1 MTNHLIANQ
10 LLKHARMLD
19 RNANLYRIRSYR
31 HAAMVLQ
38 AMDRPAAEILK
49 YEGRVGLA
57 AIPGIGEHIAWTIDL
72 LVRTGRFIRWSDRK
86 GSQPNL
92 EKVA

>member
-10 LLKHARMLD
+10 LLKQARNLD

-38 AMDRPAAEILK
+38 ALDRPAAEILK
-49 YEGRVGLA
+49 NEGRASLA
-57 AIPGIGEHIAWTIDL
+57 AIPGIGDHIACTIDL
-72 LVRTGRFIRWSDRK
+72 LIRTGKFIRWSDRNR
-86 GSQPNL
+86 SQPTM

>member
-10 LLKHARMLD
+10 LLKQARKLN

-38 AMDRPAAEILK
+38 AMDQPAAEIIK
-49 YEGRVGLA
+49 NEGRVGLA
-57 AIPGIGEHIAWTIDL
+57 AIPGIGDHIACTIEIL
-72 LVRTGRFIRWSDRK
+72 LRTGRFMSWSDRK
-86 GSQPNL
+86 GLQPTL